1 MHILVWVHAYTLQP
15 SSLLSTSQ
23 IDFINNFDFQPI
35 YQNLLIGVLFP
46 CSVFGLFNVP
56 AKWYEI
62 ILVMQL
68 HFYFLSSKN
77 TSTISNWFWMTLYVR
92 YAWILLVVFQ
102 LLMTNVSL
110 LGHLCGILSG
120 FACMFTHSFPR
131 STNTFPTLYAH
142 IPLRTMM
149 FG

>member
-1 MHILVWVHAYTLQP
+1 MHILVWVHAYPLQS
-15 SSLLSTSQ
+15 SSLLSISQ
-23 IDFINNFDFQPI
+23 IGFINNLIFSQYIRI
-35 YQNLLIGVLFP
+35 YWFVLFP
-46 CSVFGLFNVP
+46 CSMFGLFNVP

-120 FACMFTHSFPR
+120 FACMFAHSFRR
-131 STNTFPTLYAH
+131 STNNFPPLYAH
-142 IPLRTMM
+142 VPLVTMM
-149 FG
+149 LG